1 MKSETKRAHRKRRRA
16 TGADRV
22 FYIVNGIV
30 MGILFFIYAW
40 PLWFI
45 VVSSFS
51 DPNLVTSG
59 KVFLLPKGL
68 HFSGY
73 ELILEYKDILTG
85 YANSLLYTIIG
96 TALNIFMTILAAYP
110 ISRQDFVLRKFF
122 TIFLVFTM
130 YFSGGLIPLFLQV
143 RDLGLYNSPLAMI
156 IPGAVSVYNVL
167 ILRSFFMYGVPK
179 SLEEAAILD
188 GANTLQM
195 LVRVVLPLVKPTIA
209 VLVLYYAVGHW
220 NDYFSALIYLKDR
233 NLMPLQT
240 VLRDI
245 LIVGK
250 IDMSSSGMEM
260 EAVIAKLKTAQ
271 TLKYS
276 VIIVSTVPLMLA
288 YPFIQK
294 YFVKGIMI
302 GAVKG

>member
-1 MKSETKRAHRKRRRA
+1 
-16 TGADRV
+16 
-22 FYIVNGIV
+22 

-59 KVFLLPKGL
+59 QVFLLPKGF